1 MLVHIVM
8 MRVKPAFDAEEK
20 KKHLLKIKDM
30 LEKLPLQIDSLLMM
44 EVGLNIST
52 KASAFDLVLTSHFA
66 DEAALDFYRVHP
78 AHKAVL
84 DYMADTIGDVAA
96 VDYRDSVR

>member
-8 MRVKPAFDAEEK
+8 MRVKPTFGADEK
-20 KKHLLKIKDM
+20 NRHLNHIKKM
-30 LEKLPLQIDSLLMM
+30 LEQLPEQIDTLQLM

-66 DEAALDFYRVHP
+66 DESALEYYRVHP
-78 AHKAVL
+78 AHQAVL
-84 DYMADTIGDVAA
+84 DYMADTIGEVSV
-96 VDYRDSVR
+96 VDYLN